1 MDFFYK
7 LKCKVCL
14 SFYKENFTFEFNFK
28 FIIMKTNYL
37 FPNSFKNVSGIVFLL
52 SLLGLIFVPI
62 INKDAETIKLEINVF
77 AILYDEGL
85 STKSL
90 AWIND
95 DIFPEIIGVVLILSG
110 IIFAFSKEKT
120 EDEMVSKIRL
130 ESLVWATYVN
140 YACLLF
146 CILFIYGLPFFNI
159 MVYNMFTLLLIFIIR
174 FHWMLFQNNTLAGD
188 EE

>member
-1 MDFFYK
+1 
-7 LKCKVCL
+7 
-14 SFYKENFTFEFNFK
+14 
-28 FIIMKTNYL
+28 MKSNYL
-37 FPNSFKNVSGIVFLL
+37 FPNSFKKGSGIIFLL
-52 SLLGLIFVPI
+52 SVLGLIFVPI
-62 INKDAETIKLEINVF
+62 INRDAETIKLEINVF
-77 AILYDEGL
+77 AVLYDEGL
-85 STKSL
+85 LTKSL
-90 AWIND
+90 GWIKD
-95 DIFPEIIGVVLILSG
+95 DIFPEIIGIVLILSG

-146 CILFIYGLPFFNI
+146 CILFIYGISFFNI

-174 FHWMLFQNNTLAGD
+174 FHWILFHNNTLPRD

>member
-1 MDFFYK
+1 
-7 LKCKVCL
+7 
-14 SFYKENFTFEFNFK
+14 
-28 FIIMKTNYL
+28 MKTNYL

-77 AILYDEGL
+77 FFFFNEGL
-85 STKSL
+85 STKRLGGCSV
-90 AWIND
+90 

-110 IIFAFSKEKT
+110 IIFAFSTEKT

>member
-1 MDFFYK
+1 
-7 LKCKVCL
+7 
-14 SFYKENFTFEFNFK
+14 
-28 FIIMKTNYL
+28 
-37 FPNSFKNVSGIVFLL
+37 
-52 SLLGLIFVPI
+52 
-62 INKDAETIKLEINVF
+62 
-77 AILYDEGL
+77 
-85 STKSL
+85 
-90 AWIND
+90 
-95 DIFPEIIGVVLILSG
+95 
-110 IIFAFSKEKT
+110 
-120 EDEMVSKIRL
+120 MVSKIRL